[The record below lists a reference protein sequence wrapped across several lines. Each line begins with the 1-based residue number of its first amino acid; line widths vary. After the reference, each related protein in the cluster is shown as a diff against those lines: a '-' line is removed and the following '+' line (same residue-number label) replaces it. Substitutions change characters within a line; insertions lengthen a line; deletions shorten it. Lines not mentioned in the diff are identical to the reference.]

1 MKSRRLPLLL
11 SSCDQKLKALVSIS
25 NKRTERVFLVVV
37 GLKSRTNDDTHESL
51 AELAKLATT
60 AGNDVIAHVTNN

>member
-25 NKRTERVFLVVV
+25 NKRTERVFLVGV
-37 GLKSRTNDDTHESL
+37 GLKSRTNGDTHASL
-51 AELAKLATT
+51 AELATT